1 VDDREPWKVA
11 NQRFLAELVEAVYD
25 DLVQRGE
32 RGPQPLRPPRGMD
45 WPIWTGPRG
54 SQAVVRSV
62 CDLLGL
68 DRFERD
74 LLVLAAAMELDGR
87 IASLCEVCHGNPQ
100 LNHPTLS
107 LALTTF
113 AGARWD
119 AISPESALRRYRL
132 VELDVGPVS
141 SVARLKADPRVVFG
155 LLGIQDL
162 DPRLRM
168 RVQEASDPVAGR
180 LSKSQGSVRDAAVG
194 AVRAGAA
201 RRSTPIIQLLG
212 DDQRAGLN
220 VARSTC
226 EALELRGERI
236 PADVLPTDVR
246 ELEELIALWRR
257 ETMLS
262 RRALILDLYGMRA
275 EDRGL
280 QSAVNRILSEND
292 GVTILVAQDRWNGS
306 YKASAV
312 YDVGRPTLWE
322 QQGLWSDV
330 LGGKLIVDREQYGTT
345 DGVEVLTSSFDLD
358 GRSIQAAVLQGAG
371 MKKGQLDFDACW
383 EACRVHARANLT
395 ELAQRVESK
404 ADWGDLVLP
413 PTAMQLLIEIEAQ
426 VRNRL
431 TVYGRWGLGGRTGRG
446 KGIAVMFSGP
456 SGVGKTLAA
465 EVLANRLRLDLW
477 RIDLSAVVSK
487 YIGETQ
493 KNLRRVFDAAEGGGA
508 VLLFDEADSLFSKRT
523 QVKDHHDRHANMEV
537 GYLLQRMEAYR
548 GLAIL
553 TTNMKS
559 SIDGAFV
566 RRLRYMV
573 EFPFPD
579 FDARAE
585 IWRRVLPETVPTE
598 GISAERLAQLHVT
611 GAVIRSVAINA
622 AFRAADEGVA
632 LQMRHMLS
640 ATRRQYQMLGQ
651 PLSDLEIDG
660 WVEGQMA
667 SR

>member
-1 VDDREPWKVA
+1 MDDREPWKVA
-11 NQRFLAELVEAVYD
+11 NQRFLAELVESIHA
-25 DLVQRGE
+25 DLVFRGE

-54 SQAVVRSV
+54 SQAVIRSL
-62 CDLLGL
+62 CDTLGL

-74 LLVLAAAMELDGR
+74 LLILAAAVELDGR
-87 IASLCEVCHGNPQ
+87 IASLCEVAHGNPQ

-119 AISPESALRRYRL
+119 AVAPEGALRRYRL
-132 VELDVGPVS
+132 VDFDAGPVA

-168 RVQEASDPVAGR
+168 RVQEVGEPAAGR
-180 LSKSQGSVRDAAVG
+180 LSGTQTAVRDAAVG
-194 AVRAGAA
+194 AVRAGVA
-201 RRSTPIIQLLG
+201 RRSVPVIQLLG
-212 DDQRAGLN
+212 DDMRAGLS
-220 VARSTC
+220 VARSAC
-226 EALELRGERI
+226 AALELRGERVPSDVL
-236 PADVLPTDVR
+236 PADVK
-246 ELEELIALWRR
+246 ELEELISLWRR
-257 ETMLS
+257 ESILS
-262 RRALILDLYGMRA
+262 RRALVLDLYSVRS
-275 EDRGL
+275 EDRSL
-280 QSAVNRILSEND
+280 QAAINRILSELD
-292 GVTILVAQDRWNGS
+292 SVIIIVSQDRWTGS
-306 YKASAV
+306 YRSSAV
-312 YDVGRPTLWE
+312 YDVGRPTAGEQMALWR
-322 QQGLWSDV
+322 DV
-330 LGGKLIVDREQYGTT
+330 LGAPLPVPSEAYGTE
-345 DGVEVLTSSFDLD
+345 DGVEVLTASFDLD

-371 MKKGQLDFDACW
+371 MRKGQLDFDACW
-383 EACRVHARANLT
+383 EACRVHARASLS

-413 PTAMQLLIEIEAQ
+413 PSALALLAEVEAQ

-446 KGIAVMFSGP
+446 TGIAVMFSGP

-465 EVLANRLRLDLW
+465 EVLANRLKLDLW

-566 RRLRYMV
+566 RRLRYLI

-579 FDARAE
+579 QPAREE
-585 IWRRVLPETVPTE
+585 IWRRVLPKTVPTE
-598 GISAERLAQLHVT
+598 GVDPVLLSQLHVT
-611 GAVIRSVAINA
+611 GALIRSIAINA
-622 AFRAADEGVA
+622 AFRAADGGSP
-632 LQMRHMLS
+632 LSMSHMLA

-660 WVEGQMA
+660 WG
-667 SR
+667 